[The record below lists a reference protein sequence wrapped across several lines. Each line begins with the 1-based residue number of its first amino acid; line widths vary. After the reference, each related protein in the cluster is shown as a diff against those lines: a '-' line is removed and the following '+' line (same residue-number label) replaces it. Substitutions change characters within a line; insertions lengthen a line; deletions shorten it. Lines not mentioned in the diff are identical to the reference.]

1 MILIF
6 GGAYQGKLDWAK
18 KEYHIKDEEI
28 FFCTSGTEEKEEVPE
43 LDLDASVI
51 YSLENFTLAC
61 VRKSME
67 AKDYMRE
74 NRDRLENK
82 IIICT
87 DISQGVVPRQK
98 EQRDWR
104 EMTGRVMN
112 YLAAEADEVI
122 RIFCGLPHKLK

>member
-18 KEYHIKDEEI
+18 KEYHIKEEEI
-28 FFCTSGTEEKEEVPE
+28 FFCTAEAKEKEALPGI
-43 LDLDASVI
+43 DLDAHVI
-51 YSLENFTLAC
+51 YSLESFTLDC
-61 VRKSME
+61 VRKGIE
-67 AKDYMRE
+67 AKDYMRK

-122 RIFCGLPHKLK
+122 RIVCGLPHKLI

>member
-1 MILIF
+1 M
-6 GGAYQGKLDWAK
+6 
-18 KEYHIKDEEI
+18 
-28 FFCTSGTEEKEEVPE
+28 
-43 LDLDASVI
+43 
-51 YSLENFTLAC
+51 
-61 VRKSME
+61 RK
-67 AKDYMRE
+67 